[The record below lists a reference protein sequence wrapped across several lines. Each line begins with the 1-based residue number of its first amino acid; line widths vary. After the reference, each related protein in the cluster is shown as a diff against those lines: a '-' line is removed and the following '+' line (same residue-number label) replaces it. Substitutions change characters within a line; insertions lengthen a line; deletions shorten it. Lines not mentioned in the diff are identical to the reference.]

1 MTSSAYRWLLRATWN
16 QSQPAREFW
25 HTPNLSE
32 PSRLEVSDAFSEI
45 AVQTMECSMLAINLV
60 IGPHV
65 NDTMSLNCVRP
76 PLGNTC
82 PHKKFSETKVV

>member
-1 MTSSAYRWLLRATWN
+1 MTFKAYRCLLRASWN
-16 QSQPAREFW
+16 QYQPAREFW

-32 PSRLEVSDAFSEI
+32 PSRLEVSDACSE
-45 AVQTMECSMLAINLV
+45 MLAINLV

-65 NDTMSLNCVRP
+65 NDTLSLNCVRP